1 MQLNHQSAE
10 FLINNNNNNNNT
22 SRTVLSGL
30 SLNTLNT
37 KQPRQQQQQ
46 QQQQTLLVA
55 NQLQQLILQQQLINE
70 SVSDSLN
77 SNSIQQQAAAAARYK
92 TELCRSYQ
100 ENGTCK
106 YGEKC
111 QFAHGFNELRS
122 MMRHPKYKTELC
134 RTFHAAGY
142 CPYGPRCHFVHE
154 NTSQNKQN
162 NQKHQSPLK
171 KNQQHQENITNSLL
185 MCASDSLSREFNQ
198 LNLNEQFLSFTSSA
212 NGFLGSSMPLN
223 GIGSSSSSGVSSR
236 KESTSS
242 SSSSTEISP
251 RSLSPSENIPH
262 NFGFSSHHLSHAKT
276 DSNSSINQ
284 LSSCFTGSN
293 LMNYG
298 NSFGNGLLDNDNDD
312 DVYEPST
319 QLLVNQILSN
329 INYF

>member
-10 FLINNNNNNNNT
+10 LLNANANNA
-22 SRTVLSGL
+22 SRAVLSGL
-30 SLNTLNT
+30 SLNTLSNV
-37 KQPRQQQQQ
+37 KQQQQQ
-46 QQQQTLLVA
+46 QSQSLLA
-55 NQLQQLILQQQLINE
+55 ASQLQQLILQQQLINE
-70 SVSDSLN
+70 SVVD

-111 QFAHGFNELRS
+111 QFAHGYAELRS

-154 NTSQNKQN
+154 NTTQH
-162 NQKHQSPLK
+162 KHQLANGHKQQSPIK
-171 KNQQHQENITNSLL
+171 KQQLQQQQENITNSLL

-198 LNLNEQFLSFTSSA
+198 LNLSEQFLFPLQA
-212 NGFLGSSMPLN
+212 NDLLFPGIGGSSC
-223 GIGSSSSSGVSSR
+223 IGSSSSSGVSSR

-251 RSLSPSENIPH
+251 RSLSPTEHVQHFSGSH
-262 NFGFSSHHLSHAKT
+262 SSSGFGG
-276 DSNSSINQ
+276 I
-284 LSSCFTGSN
+284 GS
-293 LMNYG
+293 NYG
-298 NSFGNGLLDNDNDD
+298 NSFGSGFLDCDED
-312 DVYEPST
+312 YEPST